1 MTNPPERVS
10 VLVVDDEAPARQRL
24 VDLLRSHPAVGG
36 IREAGDGAS
45 AVRAIGIDAPDLVF
59 LDFQMPELSGLE
71 VVASV
76 GIEAMPLTVFVT
88 AFDQHAVSAFEA
100 NALDYLLKPFSDERF
115 DATMNRVRTRLLDR
129 DMRAFGQVAR
139 RMIETV
145 GSPAGVLERIVVRAR
160 SGAHGGRVAGLDWV
174 AAAGGY
180 GALHLG
186 GRARRH
192 RATLGDLIGGLDP
205 TCFVRIHRS
214 AVINVDRIRRLDAL
228 SHGEFDVV
236 LQDGSRCRV
245 SRTYRAGLERHF
257 GQPL

>member
-24 VDLLRSHPAVGG
+24 VDLLRPHPAVGG

-45 AVRAIGIDAPDLVF
+45 AVRAIGLDAPDLVF
-59 LDFQMPELSGLE
+59 LDIQMPELSGLE

-115 DATMNRVRTRLLDR
+115 DATMSRVRTRLLDR
-129 DMRAFGQVAR
+129 DMRAFGQAAR
-139 RMIETV
+139 RVIETV
-145 GSPAGVLERIVVRAR
+145 RSPASVLERIVVRDR
-160 SGAHGGRVAGLDWV
+160 NGAHVVRVAEIDWIE
-174 AAAGGY
+174 AAGVY
-180 GALHLG
+180 VTLHMG
-186 GRARRH
+186 GRALLH

-205 TCFVRIHRS
+205 TRFIRIHRS
-214 AVINVDRIRRLDAL
+214 AVINVDRIRRLDTL
-228 SHGEFDVV
+228 SHGEFDAV